1 MAGLAEVLQEEKKAM
16 LISEAT
22 SEQRISQ
29 LEDDIRVLTQK
40 ALERETDIER

>member
-1 MAGLAEVLQEEKKAM
+1 MAALSELLQEEKQALLVK
-16 LISEAT
+16 EAS

-40 ALERETDIER
+40 ALERETDLER